1 MKGMF
6 VNEDEFPYAQ
16 AIGMKRKLIETRSR
30 DMLKKLVGER
40 VAIIRTKRGEKPLV
54 IGTVFLSTKWYEEH
68 PWQFSDLTQIHANSK
83 YNTGA
88 GRWMYVCED
97 AKMLDPEKWIPLPEN
112 AVRHGRS
119 WAEW

>member
-6 VNEDEFPYAQ
+6 INEDEYPYAQ

-40 VAIIRTKRGEKPLV
+40 VAIIRTKHGEKPMV
-54 IGTVFLSTKWYEEH
+54 IGTVLMSLKWHEQY
-68 PWQFSDLTQIHANSK
+68 PWRYQDLTLIRIGGK
-83 YNTGA
+83 YDTGW
-88 GRWMYVCED
+88 RWMYVCED
-97 AKMLDPEKWIPLPEN
+97 AKMLDPEKWFPLPEN